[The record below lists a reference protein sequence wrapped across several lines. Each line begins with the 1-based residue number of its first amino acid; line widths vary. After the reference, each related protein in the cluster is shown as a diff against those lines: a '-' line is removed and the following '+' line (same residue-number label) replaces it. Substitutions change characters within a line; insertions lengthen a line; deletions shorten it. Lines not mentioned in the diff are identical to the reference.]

1 MLSVGLA
8 GKPNAGKSTFFKAAT
23 LAEVEI
29 ANYPFTTIDA
39 NHGVSSVRVPCP
51 CRELGAG
58 NECAKCRDG
67 VRYVPVELID
77 VAGLVPDA
85 HLGKGLG
92 NEFLDSLRVAEAV
105 IHVLDASGSA
115 DAEGN
120 PVGVGNYDPMA
131 DVEFLKREIGMWL
144 YGILNRNWER
154 LMRRVRA
161 EGIKIEPL
169 ISEQLAGAGVT
180 DNHVRWA
187 LSVMKGDPTKWGEEE
202 MKRFAELLRDA
213 SKPMIIA
220 ANKVDVAPPEFVE
233 RLAALDE
240 IVVPTSAAAEVALR
254 MADKTGAISYRP
266 GDGDFELV
274 KDLSGPQKAGLEKI
288 REILKGMGN
297 TGVQECIDRAVFE
310 LLDYIPVFPVE
321 DEGKWTDRNG
331 VVLPD
336 AYLMKKGSTTKDLAY
351 RIHTDIGDS
360 FLFALDARSKRRL
373 GEKHELKAGDVIKIV
388 STK

>member
-1 MLSVGLA
+1 LSVGLA

-39 NHGVSSVRVPCP
+39 NHGVSYVRVPCP
-51 CRELGAG
+51 CRELAT
-58 NECAKCRDG
+58 ECGRCRDG

-120 PVGVGNYDPMA
+120 PVGVGNHDPLT

-144 YGILNRNWER
+144 FGILNRNWER

-161 EGIKIEPL
+161 ENIKIEPL
-169 ISEQLAGAGVT
+169 IAEQLAGAGVA

-187 LSVMKGDPTKWGEEE
+187 LSTMKSDPTKWEDDD
-202 MKRFAELLRDA
+202 MKRFAGLLRDA

-220 ANKVDVAPPEFVE
+220 ANKVDVAPPEFVA
-233 RLAALDE
+233 RLKALDE

-254 MADKTGAISYRP
+254 MADKTGAIKYRP
-266 GDGDFELV
+266 GDADFEML

-288 REILKGMGN
+288 RGILKAIGG
-297 TGVQECIDRAVFE
+297 TGVQECLDRAVFD
-310 LLDYIPVFPVE
+310 LLEYIPVFPVE

-360 FLFALDARSKRRL
+360 FLFALDGRSKRRL

>member
-39 NHGVSSVRVPCP
+39 NHGVSHVRVPCP
-51 CRELGAG
+51 CRELET
-58 NECAKCRDG
+58 ECGKCRDG
-67 VRYVPVELID
+67 VRYVPIELID

-120 PVGVGNYDPMA
+120 PVGLGNYDPMK
-131 DVEFLKREIGMWL
+131 DVQFLKYEIGMWL

-154 LMRRVRA
+154 LMRRVQA

-254 MADKTGAISYRP
+254 MADKSGAIKYRP
-266 GDGDFELV
+266 GDCDFEMGN
-274 KDLSGPQKAGLEKI
+274 DLSGPQKAGLEKI
-288 REILKGMGN
+288 RSILKARDG
-297 TGVQECIDRAVFE
+297 TGVQECIDRVVFD

-331 VVLPD
+331 VMLPD

-360 FLFALDARSKRRL
+360 FLFALDGRSKRRL
-373 GEKHELKAGDVIKIV
+373 GEKHELKAGDVIKIA

>member
-39 NHGVSSVRVPCP
+39 NHGVSYVRVPCP
-51 CRELGAG
+51 CRELAT
-58 NECAKCRDG
+58 ECDRCRDG

-120 PVGVGNYDPMA
+120 PVGVGNHDPLA

-144 YGILNRNWER
+144 FGILNRNWER

-161 EGIKIEPL
+161 EDIKVEPL
-169 ISEQLAGAGVT
+169 ITEQLAGAGVA
-180 DNHVRWA
+180 DHHVRWA
-187 LSVMKGDPTKWGEEE
+187 LATMKSEPSRWDEEE
-202 MKRFAELLRDA
+202 MKRFAGLLRDA

-220 ANKVDVAPPEFVE
+220 ANKVDVAPPKFVA
-233 RLAALDE
+233 RLQALKE

-254 MADKTGAISYRP
+254 MADKSGAIRYRP
-266 GDGDFELV
+266 GDADFEMV

-288 REILKGMGN
+288 RGILKATGG
-297 TGVQECIDRAVFE
+297 TGVQECLDRAVFE
-310 LLDYIPVFPVE
+310 LLEYIPVFPVE

-351 RIHTDIGDS
+351 RIHTEIGES
-360 FLFALDARSKRRL
+360 FLFALDGRSKRRL

>member
-39 NHGVSSVRVPCP
+39 NHGVSYVRVPCP
-51 CRELGAG
+51 CRELAT
-58 NECAKCRDG
+58 ECGRCRDG

-120 PVGVGNYDPMA
+120 PVGVGKHDPLT

-144 YGILNRNWER
+144 FGILNRNWER

-169 ISEQLAGAGVT
+169 ITEQLAGAGVA

-187 LSVMKGDPTKWGEEE
+187 LATMKSDPARWGEDDL
-202 MKRFAELLRDA
+202 KRFAELLRDA

-220 ANKVDVAPPEFVE
+220 ANKVDIAPPEFVA
-233 RLAALDE
+233 RLAALKE

-254 MADKTGAISYRP
+254 MADKSGAIRYRP
-266 GDGDFELV
+266 GDADFELL

-288 REILKGMGN
+288 RAILKTTGG
-297 TGVQECIDRAVFE
+297 TGVQECLDRAVFE
-310 LLDYIPVFPVE
+310 LLEYIPVFPVE

-336 AYLMKKGSTTKDLAY
+336 AYLMKRGSTTKDLAY
-351 RIHTDIGDS
+351 RIHTDIGES
-360 FLFALDARSKRRL
+360 FLFALDARTKMRL

>member
-8 GKPNAGKSTFFKAAT
+8 GKPNSGKSTFFKAAT

-39 NHGVSSVRVPCP
+39 NHGVSYVRVPCP

-58 NECAKCRDG
+58 NECGKCRDG
-67 VRYVPVELID
+67 TRYVPVELID

-120 PVGVGNYDPMA
+120 PVGVGNYDPMN
-131 DVEFLKREIGMWL
+131 DVLFLKREIGMWL

-161 EGIKIEPL
+161 EGIKVEPL

-180 DNHVRWA
+180 DQHVRWA

-202 MKRFAELLRDA
+202 MKKFAELLRDA

-220 ANKVDVAPPEFVE
+220 ANKVDIAPPEFVAC
-233 RLAALDE
+233 LAALDE

-254 MADKTGAISYRP
+254 MADKSGAIKYRP
-266 GDGDFELV
+266 GDQDFELV

-288 REILKGMGN
+288 RAILKATGG

-310 LLDYIPVFPVE
+310 LLEYIPVFPVE

-360 FLFALDARSKRRL
+360 FLFALDGRSKRRL

>member
-58 NECAKCRDG
+58 NECGKCRDG

-144 YGILNRNWER
+144 FGILNRNWER

-161 EGIKIEPL
+161 EGIKVEPL

-180 DNHVRWA
+180 DQHVRWA
-187 LSVMKGDPTKWGEEE
+187 LSTMKGDPTKWGEEE

-233 RLAALDE
+233 RLKALDE

-254 MADKTGAISYRP
+254 MADKSGAIKYRP
-266 GDGDFELV
+266 GDQDFELV

-288 REILKGMGN
+288 RAILKGMGG

-360 FLFALDARSKRRL
+360 FLFALDGRSKRRL

>member
-58 NECAKCRDG
+58 NECGKCRDG

-202 MKRFAELLRDA
+202 MKKFAGLLRDA

-220 ANKVDVAPPEFVE
+220 ANKVDVAPPEFVD
-233 RLAALDE
+233 RLKALDE

-254 MADKTGAISYRP
+254 MADKGGVIKYRP
-266 GDGDFELV
+266 GDADFELV

-288 REILKGMGN
+288 REILKGMGG

-360 FLFALDARSKRRL
+360 FLFALDGRSKRRL

>member
-39 NHGVSSVRVPCP
+39 NHGVSYVRVPCP
-51 CRELGAG
+51 CRELAT
-58 NECAKCRDG
+58 ECGRCRDG

-120 PVGVGNYDPMA
+120 PVGVGNHDPLT

-144 YGILNRNWER
+144 FGILNRNWER

-161 EGIKIEPL
+161 ENIKIEPL
-169 ISEQLAGAGVT
+169 IAEQLAGAGVA

-187 LSVMKGDPTKWGEEE
+187 LSTMKSDPTKWEDDD
-202 MKRFAELLRDA
+202 MKRFAGLLRDA

-220 ANKVDVAPPEFVE
+220 ANKVDVAPPEFVA
-233 RLAALDE
+233 RLKALDE

-254 MADKTGAISYRP
+254 MADKTGAIKYRP
-266 GDGDFELV
+266 GDADFEML

-288 REILKGMGN
+288 RGILKAIGG
-297 TGVQECIDRAVFE
+297 TGVQECLDRAVFD
-310 LLDYIPVFPVE
+310 LLEYIPVFPVE

-336 AYLMKKGSTTKDLAY
+336 AYLMKKGSTTRDLAY

-360 FLFALDARSKRRL
+360 FLFALDGRSKRRL

>member
-39 NHGVSSVRVPCP
+39 NHGVSYVRVPCP

-58 NECAKCRDG
+58 NECGRCRDG
-67 VRYVPVELID
+67 TRYVPVELID

-120 PVGVGNYDPMA
+120 PVGVGNYDPMN
-131 DVEFLKREIGMWL
+131 DVLFLKREIGMWL

-161 EGIKIEPL
+161 EGIKVEPL
-169 ISEQLAGAGVT
+169 ITEQLAGAGVT
-180 DNHVRWA
+180 DQHVRWA
-187 LSVMKGDPTKWGEEE
+187 LSVMKSEPARWGEDEL
-202 MKRFAELLRDA
+202 KRFAELLRDA

-220 ANKVDVAPPEFVE
+220 ANKVDIAPPEFVE
-233 RLAALDE
+233 RLAGLDE

-254 MADKTGAISYRP
+254 MADKSGAIRYRP
-266 GDGDFELV
+266 GDQDFELV

-288 REILKGMGN
+288 RAILKATTGG

-310 LLDYIPVFPVE
+310 LLEYIPVFPVE

-336 AYLMKKGSTTKDLAY
+336 AYLMK
-351 RIHTDIGDS
+351 
-360 FLFALDARSKRRL
+360 
-373 GEKHELKAGDVIKIV
+373 
-388 STK
+388 

>member
-1 MLSVGLA
+1 
-8 GKPNAGKSTFFKAAT
+8 
-23 LAEVEI
+23 VEI

-39 NHGVSSVRVPCP
+39 NHGVSYVRVPCP
-51 CRELGAG
+51 CRELAT
-58 NECAKCRDG
+58 ECSRCRDG

-120 PVGVGNYDPMA
+120 PVGVGNHDPLT

-144 YGILNRNWER
+144 FGILNRNWER

-169 ISEQLAGAGVT
+169 ITEQLAGAGVA
-180 DNHVRWA
+180 DHHVRWA
-187 LSVMKGDPTKWGEEE
+187 LATMKSDPTKWGDDE
-202 MKRFAELLRDA
+202 MKKFAGLLRDA

-220 ANKVDVAPPEFVE
+220 ANKVDVAPPEFVA
-233 RLAALDE
+233 RLKALDE

-254 MADKTGAISYRP
+254 MADKSGAIRYRP
-266 GDGDFELV
+266 GDPDFEMV

-288 REILKGMGN
+288 RGILKAAGG
-297 TGVQECIDRAVFE
+297 TGVQECLDRAVFE
-310 LLDYIPVFPVE
+310 LLEYIPVFPVE

-360 FLFALDARSKRRL
+360 FLFALDGRSKRRL

>member
-39 NHGVSSVRVPCP
+39 NHGVSYVRVPCP
-51 CRELGAG
+51 CRELATSCGR
-58 NECAKCRDG
+58 CRDG
-67 VRYVPVELID
+67 TRYVPVELID

-120 PVGVGNYDPMA
+120 PVGVGNHDPMT

-144 YGILNRNWER
+144 FGILNRNWER

-161 EGIKIEPL
+161 ENIKIEPL
-169 ISEQLAGAGVT
+169 ITEQLAGAGVA
-180 DNHVRWA
+180 DHHVRWA
-187 LSVMKGDPTKWGEEE
+187 LATMKSDPTKWDEEE
-202 MKRFAELLRDA
+202 MKRFAGLLRDA

-233 RLAALDE
+233 RLAALKE

-254 MADKTGAISYRP
+254 MADKTGAIRYRP
-266 GDGDFELV
+266 GDADFEMV

-288 REILKGMGN
+288 RAILKATGG
-297 TGVQECIDRAVFE
+297 TGVQECLDRAVFE
-310 LLDYIPVFPVE
+310 LLEYIPVFPVE
-321 DEGKWTDRNG
+321 DEGKWT
-331 VVLPD
+331 
-336 AYLMKKGSTTKDLAY
+336 
-351 RIHTDIGDS
+351 
-360 FLFALDARSKRRL
+360 
-373 GEKHELKAGDVIKIV
+373 
-388 STK
+388 

>member
-39 NHGVSSVRVPCP
+39 NHGVSFVRVPCP
-51 CRELGAG
+51 CKELGAG
-58 NECAKCRDG
+58 KECGRCRDG

-120 PVGVGNYDPMA
+120 PVGVGNYDPMK
-131 DVEFLKREIGMWL
+131 DVEFLKYEIGMWL

-161 EGIKIEPL
+161 EGIKVEPL
-169 ISEQLAGAGVT
+169 ISEQLAGAGVS
-180 DNHVRWA
+180 DQHVRWA
-187 LSVMKGDPTKWGEEE
+187 LSVMKSEPARWSEDEL
-202 MKRFAELLRDA
+202 KRFAVLLRDA

-254 MADKTGAISYRP
+254 MAEKSGAIKYRP
-266 GDGDFELV
+266 GDQDFELV

-288 REILKGMGN
+288 RAILAKMGG

-360 FLFALDARSKRRL
+360 FLFALDARTKMRL

>member
-39 NHGVSSVRVPCP
+39 NHGVSYVRVPCP
-51 CRELGAG
+51 CRELAT
-58 NECAKCRDG
+58 ECGRCREG
-67 VRYVPVELID
+67 TRYVPVELID

-85 HLGKGLG
+85 QLGKGLG

-120 PVGVGNYDPMA
+120 PVGVGNHDPLT

-144 YGILNRNWER
+144 FGILNRNWER

-161 EGIKIEPL
+161 ENIKIEPL
-169 ISEQLAGAGVT
+169 ITEQLAGAGVA
-180 DNHVRWA
+180 DHHVRWA
-187 LSVMKGDPTKWGEEE
+187 LATMKSDPTKWGDDD
-202 MKRFAELLRDA
+202 MKRFAGLLRDA

-220 ANKVDVAPPEFVE
+220 ANKVDVAPPEFVA
-233 RLAALDE
+233 RLKALDE

-254 MADKTGAISYRP
+254 MADKTGAIRYRP
-266 GDGDFELV
+266 GDPDFEMI

-288 REILKGMGN
+288 RAILKAAGG
-297 TGVQECIDRAVFE
+297 TGVQECLDRAVFE

-351 RIHTDIGDS
+351 RIHTDIGES
-360 FLFALDARSKRRL
+360 FLFALDGRSKRRL

>member
-39 NHGVSSVRVPCP
+39 NHGVSYVRVPCP
-51 CRELGAG
+51 CRELAT
-58 NECAKCRDG
+58 ECGRCRDG

-120 PVGVGNYDPMA
+120 PVGVGNHDPLT

-144 YGILNRNWER
+144 FGILNRNWER

-161 EGIKIEPL
+161 ENIKIEPL
-169 ISEQLAGAGVT
+169 ITEQLAGAGVS
-180 DNHVRWA
+180 DHHVRWA
-187 LSVMKGDPTKWGEEE
+187 LATMKSEPSRWDEEE
-202 MKRFAELLRDA
+202 MKRFAGLLRDA

-220 ANKVDVAPPEFVE
+220 ANKVDVAPPEFVA
-233 RLAALDE
+233 RLKALDE

-254 MADKTGAISYRP
+254 MADKNGAIKYRP
-266 GDGDFELV
+266 GDADFELI

-288 REILKGMGN
+288 RGILKATGG
-297 TGVQECIDRAVFE
+297 TGVQECLDRAVFD
-310 LLDYIPVFPVE
+310 LLEYIPVFPVE

-360 FLFALDARSKRRL
+360 FLFALDGRSKRRL

>member
-51 CRELGAG
+51 CKELGEG
-58 NECAKCRDG
+58 KECGKCRDG
-67 VRYVPVELID
+67 VRYVPIELID

-120 PVGVGNYDPMA
+120 PVGVGNYDPMK

-144 YGILNRNWER
+144 FGILNRNWER

-180 DNHVRWA
+180 DQHVRWA

-202 MKRFAELLRDA
+202 MKRFAGLLRDA

-233 RLAALDE
+233 RLKALDE

-254 MADKTGAISYRP
+254 MADKSGAIRYRP
-266 GDGDFELV
+266 GDQDFELV

-288 REILKGMGN
+288 RAILKGMGN

-360 FLFALDARSKRRL
+360 FLFALDGRSKRRL

>member
-39 NHGVSSVRVPCP
+39 NHGVSYVRVPCP
-51 CRELGAG
+51 CRETGT
-58 NECAKCRDG
+58 ECGRCRDG

-120 PVGVGNYDPMA
+120 PVGVGKHDPLT

-144 YGILNRNWER
+144 FGILNRNWVR
-154 LMRRVRA
+154 LMRRVSA

-169 ISEQLAGAGVT
+169 ITEQLAGAGVS
-180 DNHVRWA
+180 DKHVRWA
-187 LSVMKGDPTKWGEEE
+187 LSAMKGDPTKWDEEE
-202 MKRFAELLRDA
+202 MKRFAGLLRDA

-220 ANKVDVAPPEFVE
+220 ANKVDVAPPEFVD
-233 RLAALDE
+233 RLQALDE

-254 MADKTGAISYRP
+254 MAEKSGAIRYRP
-266 GDGDFELV
+266 GDADFELL

-288 REILKGMGN
+288 RAILKAIGG
-297 TGVQECIDRAVFE
+297 TGVQECLDRAVFE
-310 LLDYIPVFPVE
+310 LLEYIPVFPVE

-336 AYLMKKGSTTKDLAY
+336 AYLMKRGSTTKDLAY

-360 FLFALDARSKRRL
+360 FLFALDGRSKRRL

>member
-58 NECAKCRDG
+58 NECGKCRDG

-131 DVEFLKREIGMWL
+131 DVLFLKREIGMWL

-180 DNHVRWA
+180 DQHVRWA

-254 MADKTGAISYRP
+254 MADKSGVISYRP
-266 GDGDFELV
+266 GDADFELV

-288 REILKGMGN
+288 RAILKGMGN

-331 VVLPD
+331 VILPD

-360 FLFALDARSKRRL
+360 FLFALDGRSKRRL

>member
-58 NECAKCRDG
+58 NECGKCRDG

-120 PVGVGNYDPMA
+120 PVGVGNYDPMK
-131 DVEFLKREIGMWL
+131 DVEFLKHEIGMWL

-161 EGIKIEPL
+161 EGIKVEPL
-169 ISEQLAGAGVT
+169 ITEQLAGAGVS
-180 DNHVRWA
+180 DQHVRWA
-187 LSVMKGDPTKWGEEE
+187 LSVMKSDPAKWNEDEL
-202 MKRFAELLRDA
+202 KRFAVLLRDA

-254 MADKTGAISYRP
+254 MADKSGAIKYRP
-266 GDGDFELV
+266 GDADFELV

-288 REILKGMGN
+288 RAILAKMGG

-360 FLFALDARSKRRL
+360 FLFALDARTKMRL

>member
-39 NHGVSSVRVPCP
+39 NHGVSYVRVPCP
-51 CRELGAG
+51 CRELAT
-58 NECAKCRDG
+58 ECGRCRDG

-120 PVGVGNYDPMA
+120 PVGVGNHDPLT

-144 YGILNRNWER
+144 FGILNRNWER

-161 EGIKIEPL
+161 ENIKIEPL
-169 ISEQLAGAGVT
+169 IAEQLAGAGVA

-187 LSVMKGDPTKWGEEE
+187 LSTMKSDPTKWEDDD
-202 MKRFAELLRDA
+202 MKRFAGLLRDA

-220 ANKVDVAPPEFVE
+220 ANKVDVAPPEFVA
-233 RLAALDE
+233 RLKALDE

-254 MADKTGAISYRP
+254 MADKTGAIKYRP
-266 GDGDFELV
+266 GDADFEML

-288 REILKGMGN
+288 RGILKAIGG
-297 TGVQECIDRAVFE
+297 TGVQECLDRAVFD
-310 LLDYIPVFPVE
+310 LLEYIPVFPVE

-360 FLFALDARSKRRL
+360 FLFALDGRSKRRL

>member
-39 NHGVSSVRVPCP
+39 NHGVSYVRVPCP
-51 CRELGAG
+51 CRELAT
-58 NECAKCRDG
+58 ECGKCRDG

-120 PVGVGNYDPMA
+120 PIGVGNHDPLT

-144 YGILNRNWER
+144 FGILNRNWER

-161 EGIKIEPL
+161 EGVKIEPL
-169 ISEQLAGAGVT
+169 ITEQLAGAGVA
-180 DNHVRWA
+180 DHHVRWA
-187 LSVMKGDPTKWGEEE
+187 LATMKGDPTKWGDDD
-202 MKRFAELLRDA
+202 MKKFAGLLRDA

-220 ANKVDVAPPEFVE
+220 ANKVDVAPPEFVA
-233 RLAALDE
+233 RLKALDE

-254 MADKTGAISYRP
+254 MADKNGAIKYRP
-266 GDGDFELV
+266 GDADFELI

-288 REILKGMGN
+288 RGILKATGG
-297 TGVQECIDRAVFE
+297 TGVQECLDRAVFD
-310 LLDYIPVFPVE
+310 LLEYIPVFPVE

-331 VVLPD
+331 VILPD

-360 FLFALDARSKRRL
+360 FLFALDGRSKRRL